1 MDSLERSNLTIAYDP
16 ALIIISTA
24 KRAFLRAERLRR
36 VGESF
41 NLLGVWKSSSVP
53 GPLKTPH
60 RLASLKATY
69 WLARAEALTRKACL
83 FNDFYVFFA
92 PLILSKVC

>member
-1 MDSLERSNLTIAYDP
+1 MDSPERSNLTIACDQ
-16 ALIIISTA
+16 ALIIISTVE
-24 KRAFLRAERLRR
+24 RAFLRAERLRR

-41 NLLGVWKSSSVP
+41 NLLRVWKSLSVP

-69 WLARAEALTRKACL
+69 WLARAEALTRKAGL

-92 PLILSKVC
+92 PRILSKVC

>member
-1 MDSLERSNLTIAYDP
+1 MDSLERSNLTIACGQ

-24 KRAFLRAERLRR
+24 ERAFLRTERLTR

-41 NLLGVWKSSSVP
+41 NLLGVWKSLSVP
-53 GPLKTPH
+53 GPLKTLH

-69 WLARAEALTRKACL
+69 WLARAETLTRKAYL
-83 FNDFYVFFA
+83 FNDFYVFFS
-92 PLILSKVC
+92 PRILSMVC